1 LDKDLNTVLL
11 MGAKDNF
18 VLFCYYYDYEF
29 FKSRPFLKEIAQAFQ
44 DIADGK
50 MNTLSV
56 SLPPRAGKSYITT
69 LFCAWILGKYPTESV
84 MRNTCSARLAY
95 KLSRDTRDIF
105 VHEKFQSVF
114 PDVKLSQD
122 NKAMDGWST
131 NQSKNVGYFGQGV
144 GGTIIGFGAS
154 KLAITDDLFRSMED
168 AMSETIR
175 DKTHSWK
182 HATHDS
188 RLEKGCSQIDIGT
201 RWVRD
206 DIIGVNSSEKRYD
219 KEIIVPALIDGKS
232 FCENVQTTDKF
243 LEMKERMPDEIWQAE
258 YMQQPID
265 IEGRIFENLRTFTDV
280 EFVKKNSEGCL
291 AYIDV
296 ADEGGDFLAMAVGHL
311 VGKDIYITDVVFTKG
326 NTDVTIPMC
335 ADIINREQPRY
346 TRVETNGMGALFVKM
361 LRKETKHTIV
371 GISNSTN
378 KSTRIFMNSAFVKNN
393 MLFLDVN
400 KGVNAQFIQALGQY
414 SHEGKNKNDDAPDCI
429 TGLAMF
435 FQTTFRQ
442 LYL

>member
-1 LDKDLNTVLL
+1 
-11 MGAKDNF
+11 MGAKTNF
-18 VLFCYYYDYEF
+18 VLFCYYYDYDF

-50 MNTLSV
+50 MQTLSV

-69 LFCAWILGKYPTESV
+69 LFCAWVLGKYPTESV
-84 MRNTCSARLAY
+84 MRNTCTARLAR
-95 KLSRDTRDIF
+95 KLSYDARE
-105 VHEKFQSVF
+105 VVSGEKFQAVF
-114 PDVKLSQD
+114 PEVKLSQD
-122 NKAMDGWST
+122 KSAVDGW
-131 NQSKNVGYFGQGV
+131 NVVQSKNVGYFGQGV

-154 KLAITDDLFRSMED
+154 KLAITDDLFKSMED
-168 AMSETIR
+168 AMSETVR
-175 DKTHSWK
+175 EKTHSWK

-206 DIIGVNSSEKRYD
+206 DIIGVNSSEGRYD
-219 KEIIVPALIDGKS
+219 KEIIVPALIEGKS
-232 FCENVQTTDKF
+232 FCENVQSTEKF

-258 YMQQPID
+258 YMQQPVD
-265 IEGRIFENLRTFTDV
+265 VEGRIFENLRTFTDV

-311 VGKDIYITDVVFTKG
+311 IGKDIYITDVVFTKG

-335 ADIINREQPRY
+335 AEILNREQPRY

-361 LRKETKHTIV
+361 LRVHVKSTIV
-371 GISNSTN
+371 GMSNSTN
-378 KSTRIFMNSAFVKNN
+378 KTTRIFMNSAFVKNN
-393 MLFLDVN
+393 MLFLDEN
-400 KGVNAQFIQALGQY
+400 KGSHAQFIQALGQY

-435 FQTTFRQ
+435 FQTSFRN